1 MNIWVS
7 VNTDEFLTGYSLSEM
22 PDMVGVDVENEPIDF
37 SNWRLVNNQ
46 LIHDPENAPIVEEPI
61 SEVEKLKKENEKLK
75 AELDATKIDLTNTQL
90 GLAEVYEIVL
100 GGEI

>member
-7 VNTDEFLTGYSLSEM
+7 VNTDGFLTGYSLSEM
-22 PDMVGVDVENEPIDF
+22 PDMVEVDVENEPIDF

-61 SEVEKLKKENEKLK
+61 SEVEKLKKENE
-75 AELDATKIDLTNTQL
+75 ELRQRVDMSDEALLELADMVLAATEATK
-90 GLAEVYEIVL
+90 
-100 GGEI
+100 GGN